1 MPRNPAVRTEAVRV
15 GGYRFLEDVAIA
27 DVAFEAWGVDL
38 ADLLSAAGE
47 ATFAVM
53 ADLAGIPEE
62 LTRRVRLE
70 APDPETLLFAWL
82 EELIYRK
89 DVDAV
94 VFSRFAVKVTEGP
107 LLRLEATC
115 IGAPIRQDQMR
126 MRADVKAVTYHLFS
140 VERGEDG
147 WRARVVLDI

>member
-1 MPRNPAVRTEAVRV
+1 M
-15 GGYRFLEDVAIA
+15 GGYRFLDDVAIA
-27 DVAFEAWGVDL
+27 DVAFEAWGADL

-53 ADLAGIPEE
+53 ADLAAVPAE
-62 LTRRVRLE
+62 LSRQVRLE

-82 EELIYRK
+82 EELIFRK
-89 DVDAV
+89 DVETAI
-94 VFSRFAVKVTEGP
+94 FSRFAVKVTEGP
-107 LLRLEATC
+107 PLRLEATC
-115 IGAPIRQDQMR
+115 TGAPIQPDRMR

>member
-1 MPRNPAVRTEAVRV
+1 M
-15 GGYRFLEDVAIA
+15 GGYRFLDDVAIA
-27 DVAFEAWGVDL
+27 DVAFEAWGADL

-53 ADLAGIPEE
+53 ADLTSVPAE

-70 APDPETLLFAWL
+70 ALDPETLLFAWL

-89 DVDAV
+89 DVDVA

-107 LLRLEATC
+107 PLRLEATC
-115 IGAPIRQDQMR
+115 IGAPIRQDHMR

>member
-1 MPRNPAVRTEAVRV
+1 M
-15 GGYRFLEDVAIA
+15 GGYRFLDDVAIA
-27 DVAFEAWGVDL
+27 DVAFEAWGADL

-53 ADLAGIPEE
+53 ADLAAVPAE
-62 LTRRVRLE
+62 LSRRVRLE

-82 EELIYRK
+82 EELIFRK
-89 DVDAV
+89 DVETAI
-94 VFSRFAVKVTEGP
+94 FSRFVVKVTEGP
-107 LLRLEATC
+107 PLRLEATC
-115 IGAPIRQDQMR
+115 IGAPIQPDRMR

-140 VERGEDG
+140 VECGEDG